1 MPYVRLWLLIAQL
14 LLLLP
19 NRCKVSLHCREGSML
34 SARAN
39 ACVMCVFRFSRVF
52 SSARSSLILL
62 LQQGFS
68 PAIILLMIVVL
79 YQTMASL
86 RH

>member
-1 MPYVRLWLLIAQL
+1 
-14 LLLLP
+14 
-19 NRCKVSLHCREGSML
+19 ML
-34 SARAN
+34 SAHAN
-39 ACVMCVFRFSRVF
+39 ACVMCAFRFSRVF
-52 SSARSSLILL
+52 SSARSSFILF
-62 LQQGFS
+62 LQHRFA